1 MEPSGGSA
9 DDLPERNNLE
19 STMIGD
25 KAPKSD
31 EENKGLL
38 STLFS

>member
-1 MEPSGGSA
+1 METSGGSA

-19 STMIGD
+19 ATMIDD
-25 KAPKSD
+25 KTSKSD